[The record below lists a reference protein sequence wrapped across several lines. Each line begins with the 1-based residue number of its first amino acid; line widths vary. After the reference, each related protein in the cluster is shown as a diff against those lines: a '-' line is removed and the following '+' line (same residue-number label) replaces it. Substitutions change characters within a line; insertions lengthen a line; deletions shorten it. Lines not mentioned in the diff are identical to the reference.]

1 MSDDWISADEAMSRL
16 RIKPQTLY
24 SYVSRGLI
32 EAVADDADP
41 RRSRYRASDV
51 AELETRKARGRD
63 RAAIAV
69 EAINWGEPVLSS
81 ELTTISHGR
90 LFYRGKDVETLAR
103 TASFEDVA
111 RLLWACG
118 EARFPPSPA
127 PGATGSARERMFAV
141 LARRAARDAGL
152 AGRTAEALYLEA
164 AAVVDE
170 LADAASLGAGSGPI
184 HQRFA
189 RGWGL
194 DAAGGESIRMA
205 LVVLADHEL
214 DASTFAARV
223 AASTGASLAACALA
237 GLAALSG
244 PRHGGMSPRVRAFAE
259 NAERLGPR
267 EAVLAHLSA
276 SGAAPPGFGHPFYPD
291 GDPRARLLIGA
302 GATLPLYQ
310 RLAETA
316 YEISG
321 YRPNAD
327 FALASMRESLGLPED
342 APFLIF
348 AVSRSVGW
356 IAHALEQSRTR
367 RIIRP
372 RARYVGPQLEAEL

>member
-1 MSDDWISADEAMSRL
+1 MTDDWISADEAMSRL

-32 EAVADDADP
+32 EAADDEADP

-51 AELETRKARGRD
+51 AELATRKARGRN
-63 RAAIAV
+63 RASIAV

-90 LFYRGKDVETLAR
+90 LFYRGKDVETLAK
-103 TASFEDVA
+103 TASLEDVA

-152 AGRTAEALYLEA
+152 AGRAAEALYLEA

-194 DAAGGESIRMA
+194 DGAGGESIRMA
-205 LVVLADHEL
+205 LAALADHEL

-244 PRHGGMSPRVRAFAE
+244 PRHGGMSPRVRALAE

-291 GDPRARLLIGA
+291 GDPRARLLLGA
-302 GATLPLYQ
+302 GAAPRSISALPRPLL
-310 RLAETA
+310 RSRVIGRTS
-316 YEISG
+316 ISLW
-321 YRPNAD
+321 RRCAR
-327 FALASMRESLGLPED
+327 ASACP
-342 APFLIF
+342 
-348 AVSRSVGW
+348 
-356 IAHALEQSRTR
+356 RTR
-367 RIIRP
+367 RS
-372 RARYVGPQLEAEL
+372 